1 MTFLSIFKSEVW
13 KLLRKNIS
21 KGQLTGY
28 IAANIVGLSIIL
40 TGFLFFQDSRT
51 NNNQSDTF
59 FSEDYVVLSKRVEG
73 VGFASTYFTDEDIA
87 KLQQQPWVKKLGR
100 FSSSQFAVNGS
111 INMGGKSLATYL
123 FFESV
128 PDEFFDKLPSQWY
141 FNPED
146 KFVPI
151 ILSRDYLT
159 LYNFGFAMPQGLPQ
173 VSEEII
179 GMVPITLTITGKQ
192 QTTEQFEA
200 AIVGFSS
207 RLNTIAV
214 PQEFMD
220 WANKRY
226 NDSVATEA
234 PKTTRLIVKTDK
246 FDGEEMKQYL
256 QKEEIEISG
265 NTNDAGNISAF
276 LSVVSGVVT
285 SNGVV
290 ISLLALFILLLSIFL
305 LLQKSR
311 QTLRNLMLLGY
322 SPKEIGRH
330 YEVLVT
336 MANVGITIVAIIAT
350 LVSRTLWTS
359 KLYEIGL
366 GGASLWPTLTI
377 ALTYLLLVS
386 GINIYIIRRKMIDIW
401 NNR

>member
-1 MTFLSIFKSEVW
+1 
-13 KLLRKNIS
+13 
-21 KGQLTGY
+21 
-28 IAANIVGLSIIL
+28 
-40 TGFLFFQDSRT
+40 
-51 NNNQSDTF
+51 
-59 FSEDYVVLSKRVEG
+59 
-73 VGFASTYFTDEDIA
+73 
-87 KLQQQPWVKKLGR
+87 
-100 FSSSQFAVNGS
+100 
-111 INMGGKSLATYL
+111 MGGKSLATYL

-173 VSEEII
+173 VSEEVI

-256 QKEEIEISG
+256 QKEEIERYRQHIGFLICCVGCCHIKWCGHQFVGSVYFIAVHLPPLAKKQ
-265 NTNDAGNISAF
+265 TNIAQPHAF
-276 LSVVSGVVT
+276 R
-285 SNGVV
+285 
-290 ISLLALFILLLSIFL
+290 LFS
-305 LLQKSR
+305 KRNR
-311 QTLRNLMLLGY
+311 QTLRSVGNHGKCRNNNCGYYRHLGFAHLLDF
-322 SPKEIGRH
+322 K
-330 YEVLVT
+330 
-336 MANVGITIVAIIAT
+336 T
-350 LVSRTLWTS
+350 L
-359 KLYEIGL
+359 
-366 GGASLWPTLTI
+366 
-377 ALTYLLLVS
+377 
-386 GINIYIIRRKMIDIW
+386 
-401 NNR
+401 